1 MSEEASRPSCPFKLT
16 GPYVPPRF
24 QQGPVTTALNL
35 GPLAFLAGS
44 WRGPGFNAIWRP
56 DNPDSMPHTNPK
68 DQTKRFLELNLTHDS
83 FDFHVIPGVVP
94 NRGLNPQ
101 TDLSLYG
108 LHYLQRVSDADPV
121 PSPKVHPHG
130 YSTTARQALHIEP
143 GLFMNVPASS
153 PPPVT
158 VPPTPNNDP
167 PIVYKDAIVRMGS
180 IPHGV
185 TVLMQGP
192 NPGVKP
198 HMGKPHIPP
207 LTPFSTPGNV
217 YPGLSPSPFPG
228 PYVAP
233 PSPPPPPPDALQPP
247 PVPPGPNPPG
257 VGIQPIE
264 LDNAPGPPAVN
275 AGAQHVVPEINIAL
289 DVLAPH
295 QPPLPGPLPA
305 PLTGTLPPVS
315 YQSSGPFPES
325 FQGFINDPNSVLR
338 EAIEHQEILGHITI
352 HLTTDS
358 QSSDGKPTLGVGS
371 LFETISNIPFLGIA
385 NQTQSPAPDPLPVAP
400 PYQPAT
406 LAIEPNTTANAFV
419 YSASATFWIE
429 WVRIPDYP
437 ILKMDPGPALKEL
450 EPFWPEGTYLQLQYS
465 QLVILVFNNVLW
477 PHVTVATMTLSAG

>member
-1 MSEEASRPSCPFKLT
+1 MSEETSRPTCPFKLT

-24 QQGPVTTALNL
+24 QQGPMTTALNL

-56 DNPDSMPHTNPK
+56 DNPQSLPLTNPP

-108 LHYLQRVSDADPV
+108 LHYLQRTSDADPK
-121 PSPKVHPHG
+121 PSPKVLPPG
-130 YSTTARQALHIEP
+130 YSTTAGQALHIEP
-143 GLFMNVPASS
+143 GLFMNVPAAIPGTT
-153 PPPVT
+153 PPGNT
-158 VPPTPNNDP
+158 DT
-167 PIVYKDAIVRMGS
+167 IVRMGS

-192 NPGVKP
+192 NPGTTP
-198 HMGKPHIPP
+198 TLGPPTIPP

-217 YPGLSPSPFPG
+217 YPGLSPIPFPG
-228 PYVAP
+228 PYAG
-233 PSPPPPPPDALQPP
+233 PPPLPA
-247 PVPPGPNPPG
+247 GSANPPA

-264 LDNAPGPPAVN
+264 LANAPGPPPVI
-275 AGAQHVVPEINIAL
+275 AGAQHVVPEININA
-289 DVLAPH
+289 DVLPPPPPPAPA
-295 QPPLPGPLPA
+295 LPA
-305 PLTGTLPPVS
+305 GSPLS
-315 YQSSGPFPES
+315 YQSSGPFPDS

-338 EAIEHQEILGHITI
+338 EAIAGQEILGFITI
-352 HLTTDS
+352 NLTTDS
-358 QSSDGKPTLGVGS
+358 QSTTGLPTLGVGS
-371 LFETISNIPFLGIA
+371 LFETVSNIPFLGVA
-385 NQTQSPAPDPLPVAP
+385 NQTQNPAPVPLPVPPAP

-406 LAIEPNTTANAFV
+406 LAIEPNTIPNAFV

-437 ILKMDPGPALKEL
+437 ILETDPGPGTKEL
-450 EPFWPEGTYLQLQYS
+450 EPFWPQGTYLQLQYS

>member
-1 MSEEASRPSCPFKLT
+1 MSEETSRPTCPFKLT

-24 QQGPVTTALNL
+24 QQGPMTTALNL

-56 DNPDSMPHTNPK
+56 DNPQSAPLTTPP
-68 DQTKRFLELNLTHDS
+68 DQTKRFLELNLTSDS
-83 FDFHVIPGVVP
+83 FDFLVIPGVVP

-101 TDLSLYG
+101 PDLSLYG
-108 LHYLQRVSDADPV
+108 LHYLQRTSDADPA
-121 PSPKVHPHG
+121 PSPKVLPHG
-130 YSTTARQALHIEP
+130 YSTTAGQALHIEP
-143 GLFMNVPASS
+143 GLFMNVPAAIPGTT
-153 PPPVT
+153 PPGNAAT
-158 VPPTPNNDP
+158 
-167 PIVYKDAIVRMGS
+167 IVRMGS

-192 NPGVKP
+192 NPGTKP
-198 HMGKPHIPP
+198 TPGKPNIPP

-217 YPGLSPSPFPG
+217 YPGLSPIPFPG
-228 PYVAP
+228 PYAG
-233 PSPPPPPPDALQPP
+233 PPPLPLGSA
-247 PVPPGPNPPG
+247 NPPG

-264 LDNAPGPPAVN
+264 LDNAPGPPAVA
-275 AGAQHVVPEINIAL
+275 AGAQHVIPEININA
-289 DVLAPH
+289 DVLVPPPPT
-295 QPPLPGPLPA
+295 PPLPAGSPL
-305 PLTGTLPPVS
+305 S
-315 YQSSGPFPES
+315 YQSSGPFPDS

-338 EAIEHQEILGHITI
+338 DAIAGQDILGFIAI
-352 HLTTDS
+352 NLTTDS
-358 QSSDGKPTLGVGS
+358 QSLNGLPTFGVGS
-371 LFETISNIPFLGIA
+371 LFETVSNIPFLGVP
-385 NQTQSPAPDPLPVAP
+385 NQTQNPAPVPLPVPPAP

-406 LAIEPNTTANAFV
+406 LAIQPNTTPNAFV

-437 ILKMDPGPALKEL
+437 VLKTDPGPAIKEL

>member
-1 MSEEASRPSCPFKLT
+1 MSDETSRPTCPFKLT

-24 QQGPVTTALNL
+24 QQGPITTALNL

-56 DNPDSMPHTNPK
+56 DNPESLPITSPP

-108 LHYLQRVSDADPV
+108 LHYLQRVSDADPS
-121 PSPKVHPHG
+121 PGPKVKPPG
-130 YSTTARQALHIEP
+130 YSTTAKQALHIEP
-143 GLFMNVPASS
+143 GLFMNVPAAIAGTT
-153 PPPVT
+153 PPGNA
-158 VPPTPNNDP
+158 PT
-167 PIVYKDAIVRMGS
+167 IVRMGS

-192 NPGVKP
+192 NPGTKP
-198 HMGKPHIPP
+198 IPHKPDIPP
-207 LTPFSTPGNV
+207 LRPFSTPGNL
-217 YPGLSPSPFPG
+217 YPGLSPMPFPG
-228 PYVAP
+228 PYPGTNP
-233 PSPPPPPPDALQPP
+233 PLPL
-247 PVPPGPNPPG
+247 PPGTPNPPG

-264 LDNAPGPPAVN
+264 LDAAPPVA
-275 AGAQHVVPEINIAL
+275 AGGQHVVPEININA
-289 DVLAPH
+289 DVLVPN

-305 PLTGTLPPVS
+305 PLPAGSPLS
-315 YQSSGPFPES
+315 YQSTGPFPDS
-325 FQGFINDPNSVLR
+325 FQGFIDDPNSVLR
-338 EAIEHQEILGHITI
+338 DAIADQDILGFIQI
-352 HLTTDS
+352 NLTTDS
-358 QSSDGKPTLGVGS
+358 QSLNGVPTLGVGS

-385 NQTQSPAPDPLPVAP
+385 NQTLNPAPVPLPVPPAP

-406 LAIEPNTTANAFV
+406 LAIEPNTTPNAFV

-437 ILKMDPGPALKEL
+437 LLKTDPGPAMKEL